1 MGAGGHEATALS
13 RSAVSGQGPARWRSH
28 IIWLLPLGLIFAP
41 TAHWLWQR
49 WTMSVWHNSHGL
61 LVPFMVAYL
70 VGRGLRSD
78 RTGEEEASAWGFL
91 FLVPA
96 FLLVIA
102 DSAIKTQLLSAV
114 GLVLCLPGLSFVL
127 LGARRTRRLV
137 VAWILALGM
146 LPIPAAFAQPILM
159 LLRRVS
165 AAGAAEVLSLLG
177 IPVLREDTTLYLSD
191 QSLLIADS
199 CSGFSA
205 MYGSI
210 TIALLLACLVP
221 SRMRGLL
228 VIAISVPSALICNIL
243 RCVALALMVHGRGV
257 ELLETSLHSWTGV
270 AAFGLTTLVLIAAA
284 GLSRAEEAAA

>member
-1 MGAGGHEATALS
+1 
-13 RSAVSGQGPARWRSH
+13 
-28 IIWLLPLGLIFAP
+28 
-41 TAHWLWQR
+41 
-49 WTMSVWHNSHGL
+49 MSVWHNSHGL